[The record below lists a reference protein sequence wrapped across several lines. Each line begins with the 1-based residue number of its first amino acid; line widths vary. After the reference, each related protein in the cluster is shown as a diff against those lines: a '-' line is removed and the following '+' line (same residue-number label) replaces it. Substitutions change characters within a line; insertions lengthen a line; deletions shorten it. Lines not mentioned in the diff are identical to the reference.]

1 MAKIHWLGTGLSAIP
16 GLKMLIENGHSVLV
30 YNRTVEKA
38 IKALSNVKGDY
49 QVFVFSLQSLEENV
63 AAGDIVVSMLPGN
76 FHVPVAELCLSLNA
90 HFVSSSYIS
99 DEMRALNDAAK
110 EKNLCFVNEVGL
122 DPGIDHSMSHA
133 LVDEYK
139 NSPKY
144 SSNNEHSFLSYCGG
158 LSDVP
163 NDFCYKFSWSPLGVL
178 KALMSTSV
186 SIRNGD
192 IFTVTKPW
200 ESVELYPLPMPWGED
215 EFEVYPNRD
224 SLPFIEQY
232 QMDDGLQIK
241 QFVRGTLRYK
251 GWKNAWGDIFL
262 EVDTLDASIA
272 DARLKEI
279 SDDLWDRYS
288 YKDGEVDRV
297 ILTVELKVEN
307 EDENESTEPESNV
320 SEGEDREDIEVDKEV
335 RVDED
340 GNEEELSKEQ
350 GRCRVVKNC
359 RQPGS
364 EWRQGRHE
372 TGGRTRWGRTHGSKY
387 AGRDARWA
395 YGNAGAGRYGRPQ
408 CNGLW

>member
-16 GLKMLIENGHSVLV
+16 GLKMLIENGHTVLV

-38 IKALSNVKGDY
+38 IKALSDLKGDY
-49 QVFVFSLQSLEENV
+49 QVFPFSLHSVEENV

-192 IFTVTKPW
+192 VYTVTKPW

-251 GWKNAWGDIFL
+251 GWKNAWRDIFS

-272 DARLKEI
+272 EARLKEI

-288 YKDGEVDRV
+288 YTDGEVDRV

-307 EDENESTEPESNV
+307 DTEVVWHKQYLMDTLGNENGSAMAQLV
-320 SEGEDREDIEVDKEV
+320 SCSVALAVEAVLGNEISSGVTAAPHQSKLVSRWLDQAEDISDHFVLIDHLK
-335 RVDED
+335 
-340 GNEEELSKEQ
+340 
-350 GRCRVVKNC
+350 
-359 RQPGS
+359 
-364 EWRQGRHE
+364 
-372 TGGRTRWGRTHGSKY
+372 
-387 AGRDARWA
+387 
-395 YGNAGAGRYGRPQ
+395 
-408 CNGLW
+408 

>member
-16 GLKMLIENGHSVLV
+16 GLKMLIENGHTVLV

-38 IKALSNVKGDY
+38 IKALSDLKGDY
-49 QVFVFSLQSLEENV
+49 QVFPFSLHSVEENV
-63 AAGDIVVSMLPGN
+63 AAGDVVVSMLPGN

-133 LVDEYK
+133 LVDDYK
-139 NSPKY
+139 NSPKF

-192 IFTVTKPW
+192 VYTVTKPW

-224 SLPFIEQY
+224 SLPFIDQY
-232 QMDDGLQIK
+232 QMDDGLKIK

-251 GWKNAWGDIFL
+251 GWKNAWGDIFS

-272 DARLKEI
+272 EARLKEI

-307 EDENESTEPESNV
+307 DTEVVWHKQYLMDTRGNDNGSAMAQLVSCSVALAVEAVLGNEISSGVTAAPHQTKLV
-320 SEGEDREDIEVDKEV
+320 SRWLDQAEDISDHFVLIDHL
-335 RVDED
+335 
-340 GNEEELSKEQ
+340 N
-350 GRCRVVKNC
+350 
-359 RQPGS
+359 
-364 EWRQGRHE
+364 
-372 TGGRTRWGRTHGSKY
+372 
-387 AGRDARWA
+387 
-395 YGNAGAGRYGRPQ
+395 
-408 CNGLW
+408 

>member
-1 MAKIHWLGTGLSAIP
+1 MTNIHWLGTGLSAIP

-38 IKALSNVKGDY
+38 IKALSDVKGDY

-76 FHVPVAELCLSLNA
+76 FHVLVAELCLSLNA

-133 LVDEYK
+133 LLDDYK
-139 NSPKY
+139 NSPEF
-144 SSNNEHSFLSYCGG
+144 SANNEHSFLSYCGG
-158 LSDVP
+158 LSDIP

-192 IFTVTKPW
+192 ILTVTKPW

-232 QMDDGLQIK
+232 QMDDGLKIK

-251 GWKNAWGDIFL
+251 GWKNAWGDIFS

-272 DARLKEI
+272 EARLKEI

-288 YKDGEVDRV
+288 YKDGQFDRV

-307 EDENESTEPESNV
+307 DTEVVWHKQYLMDTLGNDNGSAMAQLVSCSVALAVEAVLGNEISSGVTAAPHQNKLV
-320 SEGEDREDIEVDKEV
+320 TRWLDQAEDISDHFVLIDHL
-335 RVDED
+335 
-340 GNEEELSKEQ
+340 N
-350 GRCRVVKNC
+350 
-359 RQPGS
+359 
-364 EWRQGRHE
+364 
-372 TGGRTRWGRTHGSKY
+372 
-387 AGRDARWA
+387 
-395 YGNAGAGRYGRPQ
+395 
-408 CNGLW
+408 

>member
-16 GLKMLIENGHSVLV
+16 GLKMLIENGHTVLV

-38 IKALSNVKGDY
+38 IKALSDLKGDY
-49 QVFVFSLQSLEENV
+49 QVFPFSLHSVEENV
-63 AAGDIVVSMLPGN
+63 AVGDIVVSMLPGN

-133 LVDEYK
+133 LVDDYK

-158 LSDVP
+158 LSNVP

-192 IFTVTKPW
+192 VFTVTKPW

-232 QMDDGLQIK
+232 QMDDGLKIK

-251 GWKNAWGDIFL
+251 GWKNAWGDIFS

-272 DARLKEI
+272 EARLKEI

-307 EDENESTEPESNV
+307 DTEVVWHKQYLMDTLGNDNGSAMAQLVSCSVALAVEAVLGNEISSGVTAAPHQSKLV
-320 SEGEDREDIEVDKEV
+320 TRWLDQAEDISDHFVLIDHL
-335 RVDED
+335 
-340 GNEEELSKEQ
+340 N
-350 GRCRVVKNC
+350 
-359 RQPGS
+359 
-364 EWRQGRHE
+364 
-372 TGGRTRWGRTHGSKY
+372 
-387 AGRDARWA
+387 
-395 YGNAGAGRYGRPQ
+395 
-408 CNGLW
+408 

>member
-16 GLKMLIENGHSVLV
+16 GLKMLIKNGHTVLV

-38 IKALSNVKGDY
+38 IKALSDLKGDY
-49 QVFVFSLQSLEENV
+49 QVFPFSLHSVEENV

-133 LVDEYK
+133 LVDDYK
-139 NSPKY
+139 NSPEF
-144 SSNNEHSFLSYCGG
+144 SANNEHSFLSYCGG
-158 LSDVP
+158 LSDIP

-192 IFTVTKPW
+192 ILTVTKPW

-224 SLPFIEQY
+224 SLPFIDQY
-232 QMDDGLQIK
+232 QMDDGLKIK

-251 GWKNAWGDIFL
+251 GWKNAWGDIFS

-272 DARLKEI
+272 EARLKEI

-307 EDENESTEPESNV
+307 DTEVVWHKQYLMDTLGNDNGSAMAQLVSCSVALAVEAVLGNEILSGVTAAPHQNKLV
-320 SEGEDREDIEVDKEV
+320 TRWLDQAEDISDHFVLIDHL
-335 RVDED
+335 
-340 GNEEELSKEQ
+340 N
-350 GRCRVVKNC
+350 
-359 RQPGS
+359 
-364 EWRQGRHE
+364 
-372 TGGRTRWGRTHGSKY
+372 
-387 AGRDARWA
+387 
-395 YGNAGAGRYGRPQ
+395 
-408 CNGLW
+408 

>member
-16 GLKMLIENGHSVLV
+16 GLKMLIENGHTVLV

-38 IKALSNVKGDY
+38 IKALSDLKGDY
-49 QVFVFSLQSLEENV
+49 QVFPFSLHSVEENV

-76 FHVPVAELCLSLNA
+76 FHVPVAELCLSINA

-192 IFTVTKPW
+192 VYTVTKPW

-251 GWKNAWGDIFL
+251 GWKNAWRDIFS

-272 DARLKEI
+272 EARLKEI

-288 YKDGEVDRV
+288 YMDGEVDRV

-307 EDENESTEPESNV
+307 DTEVVWHKQYLMDTLGNDNGSAMAQLVSCSVALAVEAVLGNEISSGVTAAPHQTKLV
-320 SEGEDREDIEVDKEV
+320 SRWLDQAEDISDHFVLIDHL
-335 RVDED
+335 
-340 GNEEELSKEQ
+340 N
-350 GRCRVVKNC
+350 
-359 RQPGS
+359 
-364 EWRQGRHE
+364 
-372 TGGRTRWGRTHGSKY
+372 
-387 AGRDARWA
+387 
-395 YGNAGAGRYGRPQ
+395 
-408 CNGLW
+408 

>member
-1 MAKIHWLGTGLSAIP
+1 MTNIHWLGTGLSAIP

-38 IKALSNVKGDY
+38 IKALSDVKGDY

-76 FHVPVAELCLSLNA
+76 FHVPVAELCLSVNA

-133 LVDEYK
+133 LVDDYK

-192 IFTVTKPW
+192 VFTVTKPW

-232 QMDDGLQIK
+232 QMDDGLKIK

-251 GWKNAWGDIFL
+251 GWKNAWGDIFS

-272 DARLKEI
+272 EARLKEI

-307 EDENESTEPESNV
+307 DTEVVWHKQYLMDTLGNDNGSAMAQLVSCSVALAVEAVLGNEISSGVTAAPHQNKLV
-320 SEGEDREDIEVDKEV
+320 TRWLDQAEDISDHFVLIDHL
-335 RVDED
+335 
-340 GNEEELSKEQ
+340 N
-350 GRCRVVKNC
+350 
-359 RQPGS
+359 
-364 EWRQGRHE
+364 
-372 TGGRTRWGRTHGSKY
+372 
-387 AGRDARWA
+387 
-395 YGNAGAGRYGRPQ
+395 
-408 CNGLW
+408 

>member
-1 MAKIHWLGTGLSAIP
+1 MTNIHWLGTGLSAIP

-38 IKALSNVKGDY
+38 IKALSDVKGDY

-76 FHVPVAELCLSLNA
+76 FHVPVAELCLSVNA

-133 LVDEYK
+133 LVDDYK
-139 NSPKY
+139 NSPEF
-144 SSNNEHSFLSYCGG
+144 SANNEHSFLSYCGG
-158 LSDVP
+158 LSDIP

-251 GWKNAWGDIFL
+251 GWKNAWGDIFS

-272 DARLKEI
+272 EARLKEI

-307 EDENESTEPESNV
+307 DTEVVWHKQYLMDTLGNDNGSAMAQLVSCSVALAVEAVLGNEISSGVTAAPHQNKLV
-320 SEGEDREDIEVDKEV
+320 TRWLDQAEDISDHFVLIDHL
-335 RVDED
+335 
-340 GNEEELSKEQ
+340 N
-350 GRCRVVKNC
+350 
-359 RQPGS
+359 
-364 EWRQGRHE
+364 
-372 TGGRTRWGRTHGSKY
+372 
-387 AGRDARWA
+387 
-395 YGNAGAGRYGRPQ
+395 
-408 CNGLW
+408 

>member
-1 MAKIHWLGTGLSAIP
+1 MTNIHWLGTGLSAIP

-38 IKALSNVKGDY
+38 IKALSDVKGDY

-63 AAGDIVVSMLPGN
+63 ATGDIVVSMLPGN

-133 LVDEYK
+133 LVDDYK

-192 IFTVTKPW
+192 ILTVTKPW

-224 SLPFIEQY
+224 SLPFIDQY
-232 QMDDGLQIK
+232 QMDDGLKIK

-251 GWKNAWGDIFL
+251 GWKNAWGDIFS

-272 DARLKEI
+272 EARLKEI

-307 EDENESTEPESNV
+307 DTEVVWHKQYLMDTLGNDNGSAMAQLVSCSVALAVEAVLGNEISSGVTAAPHQNKLV
-320 SEGEDREDIEVDKEV
+320 TRWLDQAEDISDHFVLIDHL
-335 RVDED
+335 
-340 GNEEELSKEQ
+340 N
-350 GRCRVVKNC
+350 
-359 RQPGS
+359 
-364 EWRQGRHE
+364 
-372 TGGRTRWGRTHGSKY
+372 
-387 AGRDARWA
+387 
-395 YGNAGAGRYGRPQ
+395 
-408 CNGLW
+408 

>member
-16 GLKMLIENGHSVLV
+16 GLKMLIENGHTVLV

-38 IKALSNVKGDY
+38 IKALSDLKGDY
-49 QVFVFSLQSLEENV
+49 QVFPFSLHSVEENV

-133 LVDEYK
+133 LVDDYK

-192 IFTVTKPW
+192 VYTVTKPW

-251 GWKNAWGDIFL
+251 GWKNAWGDIFS

-272 DARLKEI
+272 EARLKEI

-288 YKDGEVDRV
+288 YTDGEVDRV

-307 EDENESTEPESNV
+307 DTEVVWHKQYLMDTLGNDNGSAMAQLVSCSVALAVEAVLGNEISSGVTAAPHQTKLV
-320 SEGEDREDIEVDKEV
+320 SRWLDQAEDISDHFVLIDHLK
-335 RVDED
+335 
-340 GNEEELSKEQ
+340 
-350 GRCRVVKNC
+350 
-359 RQPGS
+359 
-364 EWRQGRHE
+364 
-372 TGGRTRWGRTHGSKY
+372 
-387 AGRDARWA
+387 
-395 YGNAGAGRYGRPQ
+395 
-408 CNGLW
+408 

>member
-1 MAKIHWLGTGLSAIP
+1 MTNIHWLGTGLSAIP

-38 IKALSNVKGDY
+38 IKALSDVKGDY

-76 FHVPVAELCLSLNA
+76 FHVPVAELCLSVNA

-99 DEMRALNDAAK
+99 DEMRVLNDAAK

-133 LVDEYK
+133 LVDDYK
-139 NSPKY
+139 NSPEF
-144 SSNNEHSFLSYCGG
+144 SANNEHSFLSYCGG
-158 LSDVP
+158 LSDIP

-251 GWKNAWGDIFL
+251 GWKNAWGDIFS

-272 DARLKEI
+272 EARLKEI

-288 YKDGEVDRV
+288 YTDGEVDRV

-307 EDENESTEPESNV
+307 DTEVVWHKQYLMDTLGNDNGSAMAQLV
-320 SEGEDREDIEVDKEV
+320 SCSVALAVEAVLDKEISSAV
-335 RVDED
+335 SAAPHQSELVKRWL
-340 GNEEELSKEQ
+340 GQAEEISDHFVLIDHLK
-350 GRCRVVKNC
+350 
-359 RQPGS
+359 
-364 EWRQGRHE
+364 
-372 TGGRTRWGRTHGSKY
+372 
-387 AGRDARWA
+387 
-395 YGNAGAGRYGRPQ
+395 
-408 CNGLW
+408 

>member
-16 GLKMLIENGHSVLV
+16 GLKMLIENGHTVLV

-38 IKALSNVKGDY
+38 IKALSDLKGDY
-49 QVFVFSLQSLEENV
+49 QVFPFSLHSVEENV

-133 LVDEYK
+133 LVDDYK

-192 IFTVTKPW
+192 VYTVTKPW

-251 GWKNAWGDIFL
+251 GWKNAWGDIFS

-272 DARLKEI
+272 EARLKEI

-288 YKDGEVDRV
+288 YTDGEVDRV

-307 EDENESTEPESNV
+307 DTEVLWHKQYLMDTLGNDNGSAMAQLVSCSVALAVEAVLGNEISSGVTAAPHQSKLV
-320 SEGEDREDIEVDKEV
+320 SRWLDQAEDISDHFVLIDHLK
-335 RVDED
+335 
-340 GNEEELSKEQ
+340 
-350 GRCRVVKNC
+350 
-359 RQPGS
+359 
-364 EWRQGRHE
+364 
-372 TGGRTRWGRTHGSKY
+372 
-387 AGRDARWA
+387 
-395 YGNAGAGRYGRPQ
+395 
-408 CNGLW
+408 

>member
-16 GLKMLIENGHSVLV
+16 GLKMLIENGHAVLV
-30 YNRTVEKA
+30 YNRTIEKA
-38 IKALSNVKGDY
+38 IQALSDVKGDY
-49 QVFVFSLQSLEENV
+49 QVGAFSLQSLEENV
-63 AAGDIVVSMLPGN
+63 VAGDIVVSMLPGN

-99 DEMRALNDAAK
+99 DEMRALNDVAI
-110 EKNLCFVNEVGL
+110 ENNLCFVNEVGL

-133 LVDEYK
+133 LVDDYK
-139 NSPKY
+139 NSSVFSAK
-144 SSNNEHSFLSYCGG
+144 NEHSFLSYCGG
-158 LSDVP
+158 LSDIP

-178 KALMSTSV
+178 KALMSNSV

-192 IFTVTKPW
+192 VFTVTKPW

-251 GWKNAWGDIFL
+251 GWKNAWGDIFS

-272 DARLKEI
+272 EARLKEI

-307 EDENESTEPESNV
+307 RSKIVWHKQYLMDTLGNDNGSAMAQLVSCSVALAVEAVLGNEISSGVTAAPHQPELV
-320 SEGEDREDIEVDKEV
+320 SRWLEQAEDISDHFILI
-335 RVDED
+335 DHL
-340 GNEEELSKEQ
+340 N
-350 GRCRVVKNC
+350 
-359 RQPGS
+359 
-364 EWRQGRHE
+364 
-372 TGGRTRWGRTHGSKY
+372 
-387 AGRDARWA
+387 
-395 YGNAGAGRYGRPQ
+395 
-408 CNGLW
+408 

>member
-16 GLKMLIENGHSVLV
+16 GLKMLIENGHTVLV

-38 IKALSNVKGDY
+38 IKALSDLKGDY
-49 QVFVFSLQSLEENV
+49 QVFPFSLHSVEENV
-63 AAGDIVVSMLPGN
+63 AVGDIVVSMLPGN

-133 LVDEYK
+133 LVDDYK

-192 IFTVTKPW
+192 VYTVTKPW

-251 GWKNAWGDIFL
+251 GWKNAWGDIFS

-272 DARLKEI
+272 EARLKEI
-279 SDDLWDRYS
+279 SDDLWDKYS
-288 YKDGEVDRV
+288 YTDGEVDRV

-307 EDENESTEPESNV
+307 DTEVVWHKQYLMDTLGNDNGSAMAQLVSCSVALAVEAVLGNEISSGVTAAPHQSKLV
-320 SEGEDREDIEVDKEV
+320 SRWLDQAEDISDNFVLIDHL
-335 RVDED
+335 
-340 GNEEELSKEQ
+340 N
-350 GRCRVVKNC
+350 
-359 RQPGS
+359 
-364 EWRQGRHE
+364 
-372 TGGRTRWGRTHGSKY
+372 
-387 AGRDARWA
+387 
-395 YGNAGAGRYGRPQ
+395 
-408 CNGLW
+408 